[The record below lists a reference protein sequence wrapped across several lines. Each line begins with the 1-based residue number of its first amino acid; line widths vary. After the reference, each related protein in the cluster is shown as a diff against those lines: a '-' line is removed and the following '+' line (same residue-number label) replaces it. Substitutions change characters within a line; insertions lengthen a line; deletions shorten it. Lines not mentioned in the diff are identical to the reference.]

1 MAAHRKPRPS
11 PLGRPAA
18 RTAATLALA
27 SAATATL
34 FEGSGH
40 ADPAGPRRTPAQVRT
55 EVDRLYQEAEVATE
69 RYNGAKERADAARV
83 SYDRLRDEAA
93 RRTERLNTA
102 RQSLGAVAAAQ
113 YRSGG
118 LDPALQLALTSD
130 PDDYLER
137 AALAQKA
144 GDRQAA
150 ALTAVRREI
159 AGLAQLRAESADRLT
174 ALRGHEAELRRQKA
188 TVLDKLATARRL
200 LARLTA
206 EERAR
211 YEAAVAARTTP
222 TAAGTSGA
230 AAGGGTAARA
240 DRSSGDRGTGAGP
253 GTTPASASAPAAAT
267 APAVGRASAALSF
280 ARAQLGKPYV
290 WGATGPSAYDCS
302 GLTQAAWRAAGVSLP
317 RTTYTQINAGRR
329 VSRSELA
336 PGDLVFFY
344 SGISHVGLYIGGG
357 QMIHAPRPGA
367 PVRIAPIDE
376 MPFAGATRVA

>member
-1 MAAHRKPRPS
+1 MAAHRKPKQS
-11 PLGRPAA
+11 PLGGQAG

-40 ADPAGPRRTPAQVRT
+40 AEPRPTTAQVK
-55 EVDRLYQEAEVATE
+55 EKVDRLYEEAEVATE
-69 RYNGAKERADAARV
+69 RYNGAKEKADEARAAFE
-83 SYDRLRDEAA
+83 RLRDEAA
-93 RRTERLNTA
+93 RRTQRLNTA
-102 RQSLGAVAAAQ
+102 RDGLGAMAAAQ

-118 LDPALQLALTSD
+118 LDPAVQLALTSN
-130 PDDYLER
+130 PDQYLER
-137 AALAQKA
+137 AALAERA

-150 ALTAVRREI
+150 AVSAVRRE
-159 AGLAQLRAESADRLT
+159 LAAVRQLRAESTGHLD
-174 ALRGHEAELRRQKA
+174 ALREHETELRRQKA
-188 TVLDKLATARRL
+188 AVLGKLQAARTL

-211 YEAAVAARTTP
+211 YQAAEAGRDGS
-222 TAAGTSGA
+222 GTS
-230 AAGGGTAARA
+230 AGNGGTGGTDTATATVRA
-240 DRSSGDRGTGAGP
+240 DRSSGGDRGP
-253 GTTPASASAPAAAT
+253 VT
-267 APAVGRASAALSF
+267 APNGRAAEAVSF

-329 VSRSELA
+329 VSRSQLA
-336 PGDLVFFY
+336 PGDLIFFY

-367 PVRIAPIDE
+367 PVRVAPIDE
-376 MPFAGATRVA
+376 MPFAGATRVG

>member
-1 MAAHRKPRPS
+1 MAAHRKPRQS
-11 PLGRPAA
+11 PLGGPAV

-40 ADPAGPRRTPAQVRT
+40 ADPRLTTAQVKAK
-55 EVDRLYQEAEVATE
+55 VDRLYHEAEVATE
-69 RYNGAKERADAARV
+69 KYNGAKERADASRAAF
-83 SYDRLRDEAA
+83 DRLRDEAA
-93 RRTERLNTA
+93 RRAERLNTA
-102 RQSLGAVAAAQ
+102 RDGLGAMATAQ

-118 LDPALQLALTSD
+118 LDPAVQLALTSD
-130 PDDYLER
+130 PDEYLER
-137 AALAQKA
+137 AALAEKA
-144 GDRQAA
+144 ADRQAVA
-150 ALTAVRREI
+150 VTAVRRELG
-159 AGLAQLRAESADRLT
+159 ALRQLRGESAGRLT
-174 ALRGHEAELRRQKA
+174 ALRGHEEELRRQR
-188 TVLDKLATARRL
+188 TVVLGKLEAARKL

-211 YEAAVAARTTP
+211 YDAAVAARDSARAPGNDSASGGTTGGTA
-222 TAAGTSGA
+222 TAAG
-230 AAGGGTAARA
+230 GTADPAATRA
-240 DRSSGDRGTGAGP
+240 DRSSGGERGP
-253 GTTPASASAPAAAT
+253 VT
-267 APAVGRASAALSF
+267 APNTRAAEAVSF

-317 RTTYTQINAGRR
+317 RTTYTQINAGQR
-329 VSRSELA
+329 VSRSQLA

-367 PVRIAPIDE
+367 PVRVAPIDE
-376 MPFAGATRVA
+376 MPFAGATRVG

>member
-1 MAAHRKPRPS
+1 MAAHRKPRQS
-11 PLGRPAA
+11 PLGGQAV

-40 ADPAGPRRTPAQVRT
+40 ADPRLTTAQVKAK
-55 EVDRLYQEAEVATE
+55 VDRLYQEAEVATE
-69 RYNGAKERADAARV
+69 KYNGAKERADAERTAF
-83 SYDRLRDEAA
+83 DRLRDEAA

-102 RQSLGAVAAAQ
+102 RDGLGAIATAQ

-118 LDPALQLALTSD
+118 LDPAVQLALTSD
-130 PDDYLER
+130 PDEYLER
-137 AALAQKA
+137 SALAEKA
-144 GDRQAA
+144 GARQAA
-150 ALTAVRREI
+150 AVTAVRRELG
-159 AGLAQLRAESADRLT
+159 ALRQLRGEAAGRLT
-174 ALRGHEAELRRQKA
+174 TLRGHEEELRRQKS
-188 TVLDKLATARRL
+188 VVVGKLEAARTL

-211 YEAAVAARTTP
+211 YDAAVAARDTSRASEGGGTS
-222 TAAGTSGA
+222 AGAGTT
-230 AAGGGTAARA
+230 GGTAATGGTIGSTATRA
-240 DRSSGDRGTGAGP
+240 NRSSGGERGTV
-253 GTTPASASAPAAAT
+253 T
-267 APAVGRASAALSF
+267 APNTRAAEAISF
-280 ARAQLGKPYV
+280 AHAQLGKPYV

-329 VSRSELA
+329 VSRSQLA
-336 PGDLVFFY
+336 PGDLIFFY

-376 MPFAGATRVA
+376 MPFAGATRVG